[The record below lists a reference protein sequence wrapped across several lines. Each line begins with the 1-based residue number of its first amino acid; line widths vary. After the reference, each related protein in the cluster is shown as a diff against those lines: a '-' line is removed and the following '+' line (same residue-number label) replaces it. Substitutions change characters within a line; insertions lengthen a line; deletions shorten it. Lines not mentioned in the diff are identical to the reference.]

1 MCAWRGVRKGGGCSK
16 AGGAGGY
23 GGGGGCGCEEQNS
36 DPLHK
41 QQ

>member
-1 MCAWRGVRKGGGCSK
+1 MLGVGSEKVV
-16 AGGAGGY
+16 GALRLEVQVVTEV
-23 GGGGGCGCEEQNS
+23 GGGCGCEEQNS